1 MVGGR
6 GILFSQ
12 SLTFLLLFLSS
23 SFSYL
28 SNTEQYTKEQ
38 VQRVA
43 ILEEISDLDTNA
55 LQSTEEAF
63 QSKDSISLSLVGEAS
78 ELIGQDFV
86 PEEVTLDVAI
96 EGDRKIEEKAY
107 SNEFVAGKMKFTF
120 FLQISILFL

>member
-1 MVGGR
+1 M
-6 GILFSQ
+6 
-12 SLTFLLLFLSS
+12 SS

-43 ILEEISDLDTNA
+43 ILEETSDLDTNA

-63 QSKDSISLSLVGEAS
+63 QSKDSISLSLVEEAS

-96 EGDRKIEEKAY
+96 EGDRKIEGKEYLK
-107 SNEFVAGKMKFTF
+107 EFKAGKMKLTF
-120 FLQISILFL
+120 FYKYLFYFSHLVFHTLSIV